1 MSDPAAATITPAALS
16 PWHPAALIAT
26 VGGIGHLPKAPG
38 SWASLA
44 ALPLAWL
51 LDGLAG
57 RSGILI
63 TGIVIALAGIWAGR
77 IYVDRHRAEDPGE
90 VVVDEVTGQLLVLAA
105 LPLSLVTTIVG
116 FALFRLFD
124 IWKPWPVSW
133 ADRKVKGGLGVM
145 LDDLLAAAYAALALV
160 VIMLLKDALFDVR

>member
-1 MSDPAAATITPAALS
+1 MTDPAATTTTPDALS

-26 VGGIGHLPKAPG
+26 AGGIGHLPKAPG
-38 SWASLA
+38 TWASLA

-57 RSGILI
+57 RGAIVAA
-63 TGIVIALAGIWAGR
+63 GIVIALVGIWAGQ
-77 IYVDRHRAEDPGE
+77 IYVDHHRTQDPGE
-90 VVVDEVTGQLLVLAA
+90 VVVDEVAAQLLVLAA
-105 LPLSLVTTIVG
+105 LPLSLLTTIAG

-133 ADRKVKGGLGVM
+133 ADQKVKGGVGIM
-145 LDDLLAAAYAALALV
+145 LDDLLAAAYAVLALL
-160 VIMLLKDALFDVR
+160 VIVALKDRLIDVH

>member
-1 MSDPAAATITPAALS
+1 MTDPATAATASVALS

-26 VGGIGHLPKAPG
+26 AGGIGYLPKAPG

-51 LDGLAG
+51 IDVSAG
-57 RSGILI
+57 RGGILVA
-63 TGIVIALAGIWAGR
+63 GVVIACVGIWAGQV
-77 IYVDRHRAEDPGE
+77 YVDRHRAEDPGE
-90 VVVDEVTGQLLVLAA
+90 VVVDEVAAQLLVLAA
-105 LPLSLVTTIVG
+105 LPLSLFSSIAG

-133 ADRKVKGGLGVM
+133 ADRHVKGGLGIM
-145 LDDLLAAAYAALALV
+145 LDDLLAAAYAALVLIA
-160 VIMLLKDALFDVR
+160 IIWLKDAVLDVP